1 EHIVP
6 VDVAMSS
13 PNYGFSPWRRRASS
27 LSTQTQPTDDAQ
39 PTPINRP
46 NRNSLPPNSD
56 SLRQLSSS
64 TGQREPIRSFIHGSV
79 RDDVAPVDSAE
90 YLRHVREDTAELAS
104 YLLSDKKSNQSPAFL
119 SRRRSQQSQAQ
130 SLLPS
135 EDDDADYGSETIHEV
150 SEPPSPHNE
159 IQPDDE
165 LPDEG
170 PSILTSL
177 LRKSPPQSRGASSP
191 SPEPR
196 VPEIETPALEQKRSR
211 SSERQRRQRGSMGGE
226 EAEST
231 ERTPLLGRVS
241 SDGHGTNGRTT
252 DDVEGQKPRPRR
264 QWLNGLKT
272 AGHNVEASL
281 ARTAK
286 AATSPQIWNRKSL
299 WANVVVAPVSCLP
312 AVIVGL
318 LLNVLDALSY
328 GKTARQNSATQPTD
342 DAQPTPINRPNRNS
356 LPPNSDSLRQL
367 SSSTGQREPIRSFI
381 HGSVRGDLAPVDS
394 AEYLRHV
401 REDTAELASY
411 LLSDKKSNQSPA
423 FLSRRRSQQSQAQS
437 LLPSEDDDADYGS
450 ETIHEVSEPP
460 SPHNEIQ
467 PDDELPDEG
476 PSILTS
482 LLRKSPPQSRGA
494 SSPSPDP
501 RVPEI
506 ETPALEQKRLRSR
519 SRSRSRS
526 SERQQRQRGSM
537 GGEEAEST
545 ERTPLL
551 GRVSSAGHGTNG
563 HTTDDVEGQKPRPR
577 RQWLNGLK
585 SVGHNVEAS
594 LARTAKAATS
604 PEIWNPLTFC
614 VLMVGPMII
623 GFIPVMMV
631 GTLIFDLGFELLLEA
646 VWLPRKKLKL
656 AEYLT
661 VIVIVL
667 IMGIYDF
674 VIGIGTSR
682 VPAVRASYNG
692 DIVGSTV
699 RRNPGQHRYLQQVRR
714 QIYIVKL
721 TGFLFFGTI
730 VSVEEKIRALIEDD
744 AFSESPIKFLIL
756 DLYHVSGLDYSA
768 GEAFNTISRL
778 LDNKGVVLVISGV
791 DAETEL
797 GRNLRAVGLGS
808 ESVEVTMLPDLNS
821 ALESCENELLK
832 TLYANQEE
840 LHAATR
846 PNELAAQISTTI
858 ETPALEQK
866 RLRSRSRSRSR
877 SSERQQRQ
885 RGSMGGE
892 EAESTER
899 TPLLGRVSSA
909 GHGTN
914 GHTTDDVEGQKPRPR
929 RQWLN
934 GLKSVGH
941 NVEASLARTA
951 KAATSPEIWNRQ
963 SLWANVVVAPVSC
976 LPAVIVG
983 LLLNVLDALSYG
995 MILFP
1000 LGKPIFAGLGS
1011 AGISIFYVSTIV
1023 SQLTF
1028 SAGSGFRGAVGS
1040 ELIEVVPFFHNMAQ
1054 TITDIVGE
1062 ENPDAVIATTITA
1075 YAISSMVTGL
1085 VFYLMGKFNFGYM
1098 VGFIPRHILIG
1109 CIGGVGWF
1117 LVATGF
1123 EVSARMSGSLEYNL
1137 ETLRKLFQHDTVL
1150 LWVIPLILAI
1160 VLFYGQ
1166 AKVASKY
1173 FLPLYITAIPIIFYF
1188 FVTVID
1194 TLDVDPLR
1202 DNGWIFEGPPA
1213 DEPWW
1218 YFWTLYKFH
1227 LVRWEAILD
1236 TIPAMLALTFFG
1248 ILHVPINV
1256 PALALQTGEDHADL
1270 DRELKL
1276 HGYSNF
1282 LSGCFGSIQNYL
1294 VYGDLLA
1301 AYKGQWTDIDLT
1313 GSLEPP
1319 RDLFI
1324 DVRVLK
1330 DAGEIQTEYGSITL
1344 TKNSQFYVI
1353 IIVLI
1358 MGIYDFVIG
1367 IGVGILLAFISL
1379 IFQTSRVPAVRA
1391 SYNGDIVGST
1401 VRRNPGQHRYLQQVR
1416 RQIYIV
1422 KLTGFLFFGTVVS
1435 VEEKIRALIED
1446 DAFSES
1452 PIKFLILDLYH
1463 VSGLDYSAGEAFN
1476 TISRLLDN
1484 KGVVLVIS
1492 GVDAETELGRNLRA
1506 VGLGSESVEVTM
1518 LPDLNSALESCENEL
1533 LKTLYA
1539 NQEELHAATRNTPT
1553 ASLDV
1558 PVKADV
1564 SSALDGVF
1572 NSPRRNHLRTAAK
1585 NALTNTESQQT
1596 TRWQSFKEPLRLM
1609 LQIFQGLTEKNEDF
1623 WFRAVP
1629 YFQTTRWQSFKEP
1642 LRLMLQIFQG
1652 LTEKNEDFWF
1662 RAVPYFVR
1670 REFVAGSTLY
1680 RRGETAS
1687 GFYLVEQGILRA
1699 EYDLPQGWL
1708 TESIVAGTTCGE
1720 LPFFS
1725 ETERTANVL
1734 VEGDCVAWLM
1744 DTEGWER
1751 LQKEEPDVARELL
1764 RISLKLTSERLSSI
1778 TSYILTMAG

>member
-1 EHIVP
+1 
-6 VDVAMSS
+6 MSS

-46 NRNSLPPNSD
+46 NRNALPPNSD

-79 RDDVAPVDSAE
+79 RD
-90 YLRHVREDTAELAS
+90 
-104 YLLSDKKSNQSPAFL
+104 
-119 SRRRSQQSQAQ
+119 
-130 SLLPS
+130 
-135 EDDDADYGSETIHEV
+135 
-150 SEPPSPHNE
+150 
-159 IQPDDE
+159 
-165 LPDEG
+165 
-170 PSILTSL
+170 
-177 LRKSPPQSRGASSP
+177 
-191 SPEPR
+191 
-196 VPEIETPALEQKRSR
+196 
-211 SSERQRRQRGSMGGE
+211 
-226 EAEST
+226 
-231 ERTPLLGRVS
+231 
-241 SDGHGTNGRTT
+241 
-252 DDVEGQKPRPRR
+252 
-264 QWLNGLKT
+264 
-272 AGHNVEASL
+272 
-281 ARTAK
+281 
-286 AATSPQIWNRKSL
+286 
-299 WANVVVAPVSCLP
+299 
-312 AVIVGL
+312 
-318 LLNVLDALSY
+318 
-328 GKTARQNSATQPTD
+328 
-342 DAQPTPINRPNRNS
+342 
-356 LPPNSDSLRQL
+356 
-367 SSSTGQREPIRSFI
+367 
-381 HGSVRGDLAPVDS
+381 DLAPVDS

-467 PDDELPDEG
+467 PDDDLPDEG

-506 ETPALEQKRLRSR
+506 ETPAREQKRL
-519 SRSRSRS
+519 
-526 SERQQRQRGSM
+526 
-537 GGEEAEST
+537 
-545 ERTPLL
+545 
-551 GRVSSAGHGTNG
+551 
-563 HTTDDVEGQKPRPR
+563 
-577 RQWLNGLK
+577 
-585 SVGHNVEAS
+585 
-594 LARTAKAATS
+594 
-604 PEIWNPLTFC
+604 
-614 VLMVGPMII
+614 
-623 GFIPVMMV
+623 
-631 GTLIFDLGFELLLEA
+631 
-646 VWLPRKKLKL
+646 
-656 AEYLT
+656 
-661 VIVIVL
+661 
-667 IMGIYDF
+667 
-674 VIGIGTSR
+674 
-682 VPAVRASYNG
+682 
-692 DIVGSTV
+692 
-699 RRNPGQHRYLQQVRR
+699 
-714 QIYIVKL
+714 
-721 TGFLFFGTI
+721 
-730 VSVEEKIRALIEDD
+730 
-744 AFSESPIKFLIL
+744 
-756 DLYHVSGLDYSA
+756 
-768 GEAFNTISRL
+768 
-778 LDNKGVVLVISGV
+778 
-791 DAETEL
+791 
-797 GRNLRAVGLGS
+797 
-808 ESVEVTMLPDLNS
+808 
-821 ALESCENELLK
+821 
-832 TLYANQEE
+832 
-840 LHAATR
+840 
-846 PNELAAQISTTI
+846 
-858 ETPALEQK
+858 
-866 RLRSRSRSRSR
+866 RSRSRSR

-951 KAATSPEIWNRQ
+951 KAATSPEIWNRK

-1294 VYGDLLA
+1294 VYANTVFFMRSGGDSRLAGVMLA
-1301 AYKGQWTDIDLT
+1301 ALTFCVLMVGPMIIGFIPVMMVGTLIFDL
-1313 GSLEPP
+1313 GFELLLEAVWLP
-1319 RDLFI
+1319 RKK
-1324 DVRVLK
+1324 LK
-1330 DAGEIQTEYGSITL
+1330 LAEYL
-1344 TKNSQFYVI
+1344 TVI

-1629 YFQTTRWQSFKEP
+1629 YF
-1642 LRLMLQIFQG
+1642 
-1652 LTEKNEDFWF
+1652 
-1662 RAVPYFVR
+1662 VR

-1734 VEGDCVAWLM
+1734 VERDCVAWLM